1 MKQLLYLANILF
13 HAPRF
18 DDTDKQKTADYLHKS
33 TLMGVIATF
42 GLTVGLILGGG
53 GIGIGTWIGLL
64 SFIAMCSLR
73 WLLHWGKLRVMGM
86 IITLIAWACT
96 TGAAA
101 INQGAHDA
109 TLVIYVPLILFVGY
123 LIHWRASFYV
133 TLLCLA
139 SLAGLIL
146 LEQVGWLQP
155 TGMRS
160 PWFDAIFWVFGLVL
174 TLGNFRFGSD
184 RLNAALAE
192 VKQKNLAL
200 EQANREAEAANQAKS
215 EFLANMS
222 HEIRTPMNAVT
233 GLTSLLLDSPLS
245 EEQRDYVEM
254 MRTSGSGL
262 LTLINDIL
270 DFSKIEAGK
279 LTIEQ
284 YPFNLRDCVT
294 EAVDLFAV
302 KAAQKNVE
310 LIYLIDAET
319 PAVIVGDVTRLRQ
332 VLVNLIGNAVKFT
345 EAGEVSVF
353 VTSTE
358 LSAGRYEIQFVVVDT
373 GIGIPPERLD
383 RLFQMFSQVD
393 SSTTRKY
400 GGSGLGLAISKK
412 LAEAM
417 NGRMWVESEPGV
429 GSSFAFTIQVD
440 GVSEEAT
447 AVAAPVDFSGQRI
460 LIIDDN
466 MVNRFVLHHT
476 LTTWRADVCTVSS
489 GPEALALLAQGS
501 RFDLVLLDMQ
511 MPEMDGR
518 IAAQKIRQLP
528 QAAQLPIV
536 LLTSLGFVPNEAGLF
551 TRQMQ
556 KPINPG
562 DLKQILQQITLGKLT
577 FDRERPYGDNEFNP
591 NLANEMPLRILLAED
606 NLINQKVALRLL
618 SRLGYRADVA
628 GNGLEALEALHR
640 QDYDVIL
647 MDIQMPEMDGIEA
660 THRIRRNLPQWRQP
674 CIIALTANALE
685 GDKEKY
691 LAQGLDD
698 YVSKPVHV
706 QELTAALIRC
716 HLAPTNT

>member
-1 MKQLLYLANILF
+1 MRQLSYLSNILF
-13 HAPRF
+13 RAPRF
-18 DDTDKQKTADYLHKS
+18 DDTDKQQLADYLHKT
-33 TLMGVIATF
+33 TLFGVIATL
-42 GLTVGLILGGG
+42 GLSLGLILGSDAVGRFFG
-53 GIGIGTWIGLL
+53 LFSFVAIG
-64 SFIAMCSLR
+64 SLR
-73 WLLHWGKLRVMGM
+73 WLLHWGKLRAVG
-86 IITLIAWACT
+86 IIIAAVGWSCT
-96 TGAAA
+96 TGAALLYEG
-101 INQGAHDA
+101 IHDP
-109 TLVIYVPLILFVGY
+109 TLVIYVPITLLAGY
-123 LIHWRASFYV
+123 LVNWRAAVYTAV
-133 TLLCLA
+133 ICLV
-139 SLAGLIL
+139 SLAGLIW
-146 LEQVGWLQP
+146 LEQIGWLQP
-155 TGMRS
+155 AGGRAA
-160 PWFDAIFWVFGLVL
+160 WFNAIFWVFGLVL

-200 EQANREAEAANQAKS
+200 EQARQEAEAANAAKS

-279 LTIEQ
+279 LMIEQ

-302 KAAQKNVE
+302 KAAQKNIE

-353 VTSTE
+353 VTSSN
-358 LSAGRYEIQFVVVDT
+358 LPAGQHEIQFVVVDT
-373 GIGIPPERLD
+373 GIGIAPERLD

-429 GSSFAFTIQVD
+429 GSSFAFTIQV
-440 GVSEEAT
+440 EAASNGET
-447 AVAAPVDFSGQRI
+447 AVAAPVDFSGRRV
-460 LIIDDN
+460 LIVDDN

-476 LTTWRADVCTVSS
+476 LTTWQADVCTVSS
-489 GPEALALLAQGS
+489 GKEALALLAQGS
-501 RFDLVLLDMQ
+501 LFDLVLLDMQ

-518 IAAQKIRQLP
+518 MAAQKIRQLP
-528 QAAQLPIV
+528 QGAQLPIT
-536 LLTSLGFVPNEAGLF
+536 LLTSLGFVPDEAGLF

-556 KPINPG
+556 KPINPT

-577 FDRERPYGDNEFNP
+577 CDRERPNGDSEFNA
-591 NLANEMPLRILLAED
+591 NLAQEMPLRILLAED

-618 SRLGYRADVA
+618 SRLGYGADVA
-628 GNGLEALEALHR
+628 GNGIEALEALHR

-660 THRIRRNLPQWRQP
+660 THCIRRDLPHWRQP
-674 CIIALTANALE
+674 RIIALTANALE

-716 HLAPTNT
+716 HRYLSIRTQ